1 MRKSNHHAIRMVLQK
16 YPDGLTLTEIIE
28 RIEKDR
34 SAVTRALKEMPDAYI
49 DRWMPYKGSGPSPW
63 QPVWCVIVA
72 PENCPKPTEKPNE
85 TNKRRAKL
93 RGMEQRE
100 PS

>member
-49 DRWMPYKGSGPSPW
+49 DRWLPYKGKGPCPW
-63 QPVWCVIVA
+63 QPVWCVVVP
-72 PENCPKPTEKPNE
+72 PENCPKPTEGKKNV
-85 TNKRRAKL
+85 R
-93 RGMEQRE
+93 
-100 PS
+100 